1 MVFWADC
8 VIDGAY
14 KVSVL
19 LIWLVKP
26 TMIKADIQKQ
36 PFKKSQLKISP
47 VNDTGLFLI
56 KST

>member
-19 LIWLVKP
+19 LIWLVKL
-26 TMIKADIQKQ
+26 TMIKADIQKTTIQ
-36 PFKKSQLKISP
+36 KKPIKNKPSQ
-47 VNDTGLFLI
+47 
-56 KST
+56 